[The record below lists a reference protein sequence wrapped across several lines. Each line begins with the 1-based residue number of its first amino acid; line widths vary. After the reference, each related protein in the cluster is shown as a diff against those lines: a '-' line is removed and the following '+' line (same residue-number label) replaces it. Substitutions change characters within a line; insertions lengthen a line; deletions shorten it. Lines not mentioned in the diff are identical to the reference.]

1 MAQQSLVPK
10 NGAITYG
17 TYVADFASFDI
28 DGAQAVDVVTPYG
41 SNVSS
46 KNVGSNTADFVF
58 TIGAFALAHAANTP
72 PQIGVT
78 AANGAPQWASGGVAA
93 TFTLDTGVSEACN
106 VVTQRFRISH
116 ARMRGFVPFA
126 ITGKN
131 AGDVTEVWAV
141 S

>member
-1 MAQQSLVPK
+1 MAASSLVPK
-10 NGAITYG
+10 NGSITYG
-17 TYVADFASFDI
+17 SYVADFASFDI
-28 DGAQAVDVVTPYG
+28 DAAQAVDVVTPYG
-41 SNVSS
+41 ANISS

-58 TIGAFALAHAANTP
+58 TIGAFALAHALNTP

-78 AANGAPQWASGGVAA
+78 TGAALQWASGGQAA

-116 ARMRGFVPFA
+116 ARMRGFVPYA

-131 AGDVTEVWAV
+131 AGDVTEVWAT